1 MDRLRAFRAYGHP
14 LLLIAV
20 WSTFQAAT
28 IAWSALAPGDLS
40 YAPQAIFWTVIL
52 AVFLFVGSRIAWWLA
67 IFSNTLGAVVGLAAG
82 IYERGI
88 GPLGLAVLQAASLWL
103 IWSGN
108 VELYVQSRRRMRKLT
123 VAPPQ
128 H

>member
-1 MDRLRAFRAYGHP
+1 M
-14 LLLIAV
+14 
-20 WSTFQAAT
+20 
-28 IAWSALAPGDLS
+28 
-40 YAPQAIFWTVIL
+40 IL

-67 IFSNTLGAVVGLAAG
+67 IFSNTLGTVVGVAAG
-82 IYERGI
+82 IYEREV

-123 VAPPQ
+123 VTPPQ